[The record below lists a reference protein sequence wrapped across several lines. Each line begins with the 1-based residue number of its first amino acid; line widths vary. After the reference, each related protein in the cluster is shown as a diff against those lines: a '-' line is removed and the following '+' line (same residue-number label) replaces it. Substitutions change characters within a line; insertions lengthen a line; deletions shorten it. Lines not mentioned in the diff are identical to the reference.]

1 LNRAGE
7 FAAQFVAAVTSLEI
21 TTARN
26 VTDHQKIEQRPQVV
40 LEQHPFER
48 IRREFLSS
56 LSEELIKGRQ
66 LEIEISK
73 AQGSKLTQQESDRLF
88 ENLKKLSSKDS
99 FTSHPIF
106 HVMCMTL
113 AVNYIGLAETN
124 LKLGDLRGA
133 LAALDSL
140 AQILPEL
147 SAADKETLARSYP
160 ELQRVVQK
168 TFSAHQQAN

>member
-1 LNRAGE
+1 M
-7 FAAQFVAAVTSLEI
+7 
-21 TTARN
+21 
-26 VTDHQKIEQRPQVV
+26 
-40 LEQHPFER
+40 
-48 IRREFLSS
+48 
-56 LSEELIKGRQ
+56 
-66 LEIEISK
+66 
-73 AQGSKLTQQESDRLF
+73 TQQESDRLF

-124 LKLGDLRGA
+124 LKSGDLRGA

-147 SAADKETLARSYP
+147 SARTERLSPGRIPNYKEKCKRRFPLTSKQISRLRLNKVFAPTTPWCHCFNS
-160 ELQRVVQK
+160 EIAVLLNGK
-168 TFSAHQQAN
+168 I